1 MVKKIVLF
9 VLIIVLCAVPCFA
22 MGELSQSDL
31 TNIIKNGTS
40 VSIDILGS
48 YFHGSYYGGDTFEY
62 TYDSNVKIW
71 KNEGETKAVSLRL
84 TVGASSKIFKANHTY
99 LIQQDFTQTRSVTS
113 WEWGVGGTSFAY
125 DGGGDNSLYDIA
137 MGKIGFD
144 NSNHI
149 LVNIL
154 FTAPHD
160 MSWFN
165 YAVTCPNYNG
175 GVLTLTSSSVTCFGE
190 LSQDQFNDLA
200 LGKLDNIQGTIE
212 SNGQQAHE
220 DAQDIKNSIDSNGQ
234 QAHQDAQDLKNSVD
248 SLPDKEKA
256 EAESASDGKADAVIG
271 SMGDSFDVSS
281 LKNSMKILY
290 DSLTYHGTDC
300 VWTFP
305 ASGNVPFLG
314 KLWDE
319 QQIDLAMFCQG
330 KWWSICQPIV
340 SFVMACGSV
349 FLLINQL
356 KACIYEFYGGGEDE
370 E

>member
-1 MVKKIVLF
+1 MGKKIAVI
-9 VLIIVLCAVPCFA
+9 VLIIALCAVPCFA
-22 MGELSQSDL
+22 MGELSQSDI
-31 TNIIKNGTS
+31 TNIIQNGTS

-48 YFHGSYYGGDTFEY
+48 YFHGSYYGGSTFEY
-62 TYDSNVKIW
+62 TYDSNVKTW

-137 MGKIGFD
+137 TGKIGFD
-144 NSNHI
+144 SSNHI

-154 FTAPHD
+154 FTAPND
-160 MSWFN
+160 MAWFN
-165 YAVTCPNYNG
+165 YAITCPNYNG
-175 GVLTLTSSSVTCFGE
+175 GVLTLTGSSVTCFGE

-200 LGKLDNIQGTIE
+200 LGKLDNIQGTLE
-212 SNGQQAHE
+212 
-220 DAQDIKNSIDSNGQ
+220 SNGQ
-234 QAHQDAQDLKNSVD
+234 QAHQDAEDIKNSID

-271 SMGDSFDVSS
+271 SLGDDFDVSS
-281 LKNSMKILY
+281 LKNSMEILY
-290 DSLTYHGTDC
+290 NSLTYHGTDC

-314 KLWDE
+314 NLWDE

-330 KWWSICQPIV
+330 TWWNICQPIV
-340 SFVMACGSV
+340 SFIMACGSV
-349 FLLINQL
+349 YLVISQL
-356 KACIYEFYGGGEDE
+356 KACIYEFYGGSEDE